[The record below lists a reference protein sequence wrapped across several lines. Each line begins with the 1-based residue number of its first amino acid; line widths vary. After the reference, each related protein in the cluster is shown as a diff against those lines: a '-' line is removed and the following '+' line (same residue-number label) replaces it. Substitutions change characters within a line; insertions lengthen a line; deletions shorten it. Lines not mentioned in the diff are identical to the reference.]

1 MSVCCL
7 DQMYRG
13 GQKLL
18 DRHRY
23 QFPTSW
29 LYVDNIEGE
38 WGAYNE
44 IMKRKEAAIQTQVT
58 EPSEVPIFR
67 KFQIGYTV
75 VQPYISRVFLFSRI
89 IRESGTRFANS
100 TTRENT

>member
-1 MSVCCL
+1 
-7 DQMYRG
+7 MYRG

-58 EPSEVPIFR
+58 EPSEYWIWD
-67 KFQIGYTV
+67 ILYT
-75 VQPYISRVFLFSRI
+75 PYISRVFYFREF
-89 IRESGTRFANS
+89 RESGTIREFNN
-100 TTRENT
+100 TRK